1 MAELPEFLRP
11 RPAAAALPAS
21 TRPRAEQWSWM
32 ASWALLW
39 LAAAVFA
46 VGLWALWSTLRHEP
60 VARLRIEGDLQP
72 VQQQVLQAQLQPLV
86 NQGYFG
92 TNLAILRDAALTQS
106 WVDRVVV
113 SRHWPGGL
121 VVRVLPR
128 HPVARWG
135 SGRLLDDRG
144 EVYTEAR
151 PEPHPELPLLHG
163 PLSQSRNIMAQYLQI
178 NQWFAPLGLRLK
190 ELHLTERMTWFM
202 QFDNG
207 LRVIVDQEQ
216 TQAKL
221 QRLSMLAQDG
231 LRVAW
236 PFVSAVDLRYR
247 NGLALQW
254 KSGHPPLIQNG
265 HFVQAT
271 LPVAPVSPSPSLQP
285 AQP

>member
-1 MAELPEFLRP
+1 MADLPDFLRP
-11 RPAAAALPAS
+11 RRPAPSPHAPVVPFGQRVAWASSWLALILAL
-21 TRPRAEQWSWM
+21 AVF
-32 ASWALLW
+32 ALGFWALLH
-39 LAAAVFA
+39 
-46 VGLWALWSTLRHEP
+46 TLRHEP
-60 VARLRIEGDLQP
+60 VARLRVEGDLQP
-72 VQQQVLQAQLQPLV
+72 VQQQLLEAQLRPLV

-92 TNLAILRDAALTQS
+92 ANLSQLRDAALTQS

-113 SRHWPGGL
+113 SRHWPRGL

-163 PLSQSRNIMAQYLQI
+163 PVSHSQEIMAQYLQI
-178 NQWFAPLGLRLK
+178 NQWFAPLNLRLR
-190 ELHLTERMTWFM
+190 ELHLTDRMTWFM

-221 QRLSMLAQDG
+221 QRLSLLAGQG
-231 LRVAW
+231 LAHVWPNVA
-236 PFVSAVDLRYR
+236 AVDLRYR
-247 NGLALQW
+247 NGLVLQW
-254 KSGHPPLIQNG
+254 KNSQPPTLRDGHV
-265 HFVQAT
+265 VQASAAAST
-271 LPVAPVSPSPSLQP
+271 TPRTDHQQP
-285 AQP
+285 RHE

>member
-11 RPAAAALPAS
+11 RRRVAAATVAS
-21 TRPRAEQWSWM
+21 VPMAQRLSWLG
-32 ASWALLW
+32 SWTLLGLSVLVFVVGVWALLH
-39 LAAAVFA
+39 
-46 VGLWALWSTLRHEP
+46 TLRQEP
-60 VARLRIEGDLQP
+60 VAQLRVEGELQAA
-72 VQQQVLQAQLQPLV
+72 QRQVLESQLQPLI
-86 NQGYFG
+86 NQGYFDADL
-92 TNLAILRDAALTQS
+92 TALRDAALTHS

-113 SRHWPGGL
+113 SRHWPRGL

-144 EVYTEAR
+144 EVFTEAQ
-151 PEPHPELPLLHG
+151 PVLHAELPLLHG
-163 PLSQSRNIMAQYLQI
+163 PLSQSRDIMLQYLQI
-178 NQWFAPLGLRLK
+178 NQWFAPLGLRLR

-221 QRLSMLAQDG
+221 QRLSVLAQHG
-231 LRVAW
+231 LAVAW

-247 NGLALQW
+247 NGLSLQW
-254 KSGHPPLIQNG
+254 KSGRAPLIQNG
-265 HFVQAT
+265 HFVQAA
-271 LPVAPVSPSPSLQP
+271 LPAVVSPLPSIQSRQP
-285 AQP
+285 